1 MSNLIGGNGQ
11 GFFQNLDDQ
20 TKTWLSECF
29 ADRPFCINFP
39 GGAEAN
45 IATPNKMLKGW
56 GLTEQIINDRFGA
69 GQPDEN
75 GEGLDKWLGKLSQ
88 QNSAPRSYIY
98 ELQDFVSQ
106 FPKCEVIWKANI
118 VTSTLDDAKSSFA
131 EVKDVSN
138 FTRCVMGNEVY
149 SKGNFSFD
157 FNAFLA
163 KAQPLMEWVK
173 EHYPDVKIAVPFA
186 PNISRG
192 DHMKWNTALIEFVNT
207 TDLVDAVDV
216 HIYLGSDELV
226 DAYATY
232 PVSKIKYE
240 EGKFYPEL
248 SCFDTFCDEYKTN
261 TTWEDTLGFIEQ
273 NLPTK
278 EIWMTEFST
287 NPSGNF
293 GNSFANAAFIFN
305 RFMKYSHRIANMCV
319 HNLVSPDIYGT
330 ISRTDKFDT
339 GSTLNTRRT
348 GYYALKLASIALD
361 KGAIPLSP
369 NQTITQNGV
378 YWLDNSSDEQFEFTV
393 NAGSGKL
400 LDTLTINSFD
410 TTYTYLSI
418 GKVGYISNTTPPF
431 DNEYELS
438 YETSIHW
445 LNSASDV
452 TIMQTSFG
460 VYEYTVK
467 NAPPPPPAPC
477 KRKWFQFW
485 LPKCNTSKISESVR
499 L

>member
-20 TKTWLSECF
+20 TKTWIAECF
-29 ADRPFCINFP
+29 EDRPFCINFP

-98 ELQDFVSQ
+98 ELQDFLTQ
-106 FPKCEVIWKANI
+106 FPKCEIIWKANI
-118 VTSTLDDAKSSFA
+118 VTSTLEDAKNSFA

-157 FNAFLA
+157 FNAFLLKA
-163 KAQPLMEWVK
+163 KPLMEWIK
-173 EHYPDVKIAVPFA
+173 ENYPDVKIAVPFA
-186 PNISRG
+186 PNIDRG
-192 DHMKWNTALIEFVNT
+192 DHMKWNTALIEFVNS
-207 TDLVDAVDV
+207 TDLVDAVDI
-216 HIYLGSDELV
+216 HIYLGAEELTQ
-226 DAYATY
+226 AYATY

-240 EGKFYPEL
+240 EDKFYPEL
-248 SCFDTFCDEYKTN
+248 NCFDTFCDEYRTN
-261 TTWEDTLGFIEQ
+261 QIWESRLSFIEQ

-305 RFMKYSHRIANMCV
+305 RFMQYSHRITNMCV

-330 ISRTDKFDT
+330 ISRTDKFDV
-339 GSTLNTRRT
+339 GNTLNTRRT
-348 GYYALKLASIALD
+348 GYYALKLASIALS
-361 KGAIPLSP
+361 KNAVELSG
-369 NQTITQNGV
+369 NTTISQNTTFW
-378 YWLDNSSDEQFEFTV
+378 YDNSNSYLTYEEITS
-393 NAGSGKL
+393 GSGKL
-400 LDTLTINSFD
+400 LDAITIKE
-410 TTYTYLSI
+410 YAAVYPYLSV
-418 GKVGYISNTTPPF
+418 GKVGYISNTTSPF
-431 DNEYELS
+431 DNGGALDYNE
-438 YETSIHW
+438 ETFVID
-445 LNSASDV
+445 ATSDEVHPV
-452 TIMQTSFG
+452 TAFG
-460 VYEYTVK
+460 IFDFTVK
-467 NAPPPPPAPC
+467 NTPPPPPVPC
-477 KRKWFQFW
+477 KKKWFQFW
-485 LPKCNTSKISESVR
+485 LPKCNPIKLTDKTQ

>member
-20 TKTWLSECF
+20 TKTWISECF
-29 ADRPFCINFP
+29 ENRPFCINFP

-98 ELQDFVSQ
+98 ELQDFITQ
-106 FPKCEVIWKANI
+106 FPKCEIIWKSNI

-157 FNAFLA
+157 FNAFLVKA
-163 KAQPLMEWVK
+163 KPLMEWIK
-173 EHYPDVKIAVPFA
+173 ANYPDVKIAVPFA
-186 PNISRG
+186 PNIDRG
-192 DHMKWNTALIEFVNT
+192 DHMKWNTALMEFVNN
-207 TDLVDAVDV
+207 TDLVDAVDI

-226 DAYATY
+226 EAYATY
-232 PVSKIKYE
+232 PVNKIKYE
-240 EGKFYPEL
+240 EGVFYPEL
-248 SCFDTFCDEYKTN
+248 SCFDTFCHEYETN
-261 TTWEDTLGFIEQ
+261 TAWESRISFLEQ

-305 RFMKYSHRIANMCV
+305 RFMKFSHRITNMCV

-330 ISRTDKFDT
+330 ISRSDKFDT
-339 GSTLNTRRT
+339 VNTVNTRRT

-361 KGAIPLSP
+361 KGAIPLSS
-369 NQTITQNGV
+369 NQTITGNTTF
-378 YWLDNSSDEQFEFTV
+378 WTDNSRDDLFETIV
-393 NAGSGKL
+393 TSGSGKL
-400 LDTLTINSFD
+400 LDVLNVNSFN
-410 TTYTYLSI
+410 TPYTYLSI
-418 GKVGYISNTTPPF
+418 GKVGYISNTTQPF
-431 DNEYELS
+431 DNEGELTYELGS
-438 YETSIHW
+438 FTLGETSDSTIHG
-445 LNSASDV
+445 
-452 TIMQTSFG
+452 TSFG

-467 NAPPPPPAPC
+467 NTPPPPPVPC
-477 KRKWFQFW
+477 KKKWFQFW
-485 LPKCNTSKISESVR
+485 LPKCNPIKINNVTQ

>member
-20 TKTWLSECF
+20 TKTWIAECF
-29 ADRPFCINFP
+29 EDRPFCINFP

-98 ELQDFVSQ
+98 ELQDFLSQ
-106 FPKCEVIWKANI
+106 FPKCEIIWKANI
-118 VTSTLDDAKSSFA
+118 VTSPLEDAKNSFA
-131 EVKDVSN
+131 EVKDIAN

-157 FNAFLA
+157 FAAFLVKA
-163 KAQPLMEWVK
+163 KPLMEWVRAN
-173 EHYPDVKIAVPFA
+173 YPDVKIAVPFA
-186 PNISRG
+186 PNILRG
-192 DHMKWNTALIEFVNT
+192 DHMKWNTALFDFVNT

-216 HIYLGSDELV
+216 HIYLGADELV
-226 DAYATY
+226 EAYSTY
-232 PVSKIKYE
+232 PVTKIKYE

-248 SCFDTFCDEYKTN
+248 NCFNTFCDEYKAN
-261 TTWEDTLGFIEQ
+261 ETWENTITFIEQ
-273 NLPTK
+273 NLPNQ

-305 RFMKYSHRIANMCV
+305 RFMCYSHRIANMCV
-319 HNLVSPDIYGT
+319 HNLVSPDIYGA

-339 GSTLNTRRT
+339 GVTLNSRRT
-348 GYYALKLASIALD
+348 GYYALKIASLGLS
-361 KGAIPLSP
+361 KGAIEITDDETILS
-369 NQTITQNGV
+369 NTAFW
-378 YWLDNSSDEQFEFTV
+378 YDNSNLELYGFDVFS
-393 NAGSGKL
+393 GSGKL
-400 LDTLTINSFD
+400 LDGVTLTEYNA
-410 TTYTYLSI
+410 TYPYLSL
-418 GKVGYISNTTPPF
+418 GKVGYISNTTEPF
-431 DNEYELS
+431 DNTGELIFENIYFPVDGTEDTTNLS
-438 YETSIHW
+438 
-445 LNSASDV
+445 L
-452 TIMQTSFG
+452 SFG
-460 VYEYTVK
+460 LLDYTVK
-467 NAPPPPPAPC
+467 NTPPPPPVTNC
-477 KRKWFQFW
+477 RKKWYQFW
-485 LPKCNTSKISESVR
+485 LPKCVGKN
-499 L
+499 